1 MRAGT
6 RLAEFL
12 LHFFSSARILM
23 LLGILPRAI
32 WLRLGWAFSDSLYIG
47 CCCSPAD
54 LVHFLLE
61 LCSVASHTVW
71 WAHGAWGGVGHG
83 FRAAGSLGVPCN
95 ELKPK
100 PVCAPVTR
108 PSGRVA
114 RALAWLSLCSHGHPS
129 KLRFK
134 QLSLP
139 HTRRPRT
146 ALSPRC
152 PGHMHRARRGT
163 WAGRSAGGA
172 TTA

>member
-95 ELKPK
+95 ELKAK

-129 KLRFK
+129 KLRVPSEFSSSK
-134 QLSLP
+134 HSSYTQHNCKGQIKCWP
-139 HTRRPRT
+139 HLLVPLT
-146 ALSPRC
+146 AR
-152 PGHMHRARRGT
+152 HT
-163 WAGRSAGGA
+163 N
-172 TTA
+172 